1 MPPPPD
7 SEEGEKPNLQFAV
20 VECALFTFHQLL
32 KLVRKEGR
40 LDRERVTVFCVS
52 FRVQTISLVM
62 RKD

>member
-32 KLVRKEGR
+32 KLVRKGGGGGQVRRGEGR
-40 LDRERVTVFCVS
+40 GKVK
-52 FRVQTISLVM
+52 ISSYTCG
-62 RKD
+62 

>member
-32 KLVRKEGR
+32 KLVRKGGWTSEREGKGG
-40 LDRERVTVFCVS
+40 ER
-52 FRVQTISLVM
+52 
-62 RKD
+62 